1 MPVNIGPKIGIDG
14 EKEFRQN
21 LNSISQQ
28 LKTLGTEM
36 KAVTSAFDANDKS
49 QENLANQSQ
58 VLTEQLS
65 LQEKR
70 IAEIQKALD
79 HARSNYAENS
89 NQVQRWQQAM
99 NNAVA
104 ELNKTRSQLSKV
116 QSEMDGTEDSTKDLT
131 EALNDVGGASE
142 KASGGLSSMTVAMGN
157 LISSGIQAAAS
168 AVADLVSSLWN
179 LDESTEE
186 YRRAQGRL
194 NTAFEAAGYG
204 ADTAQQAYKAFYGIL
219 GDTDTATEASQL
231 LAQLAESEEDVAT
244 WTEIAAGVSGTFGDS
259 LPIEGLIEAANETA
273 KVGKVTGTLADALNW
288 VGISEDE
295 FNAKLAAAGSE
306 SERNRL
312 IMETLSNQY
321 DQAAQAFYRNNEA
334 LAASRNA
341 QAQMDAVTAQL
352 GNTIAN
358 LKNQLMADFF
368 PAISSLA
375 GAFNGLLNGQDGS
388 QEAFARSI
396 QMLVAQV
403 AEMLPSLVAAGTQI
417 LSSIA
422 TGILQAAPELIAA
435 APEIIDSF
443 ATSLA
448 ENLPR
453 VLEAGGELL
462 NQLVIGIEQGLPDM
476 ISRIPEITVQFLD
489 YISSQLPVILN
500 QGVEM
505 LGSLTN
511 GIIDGITILA
521 QNLPQII
528 TTILTFISEN
538 LPKIIKSGIEVLV
551 NLTKGII
558 EAIPELV
565 AALPQITGAIV
576 SGIGALR
583 SSIVNIG
590 ADIVRGIWQGIQ
602 NMAAWIK
609 SKVTDFFSGIV
620 DGVKGLLGINSPSK
634 VFADMGENMALG
646 LGEGFA
652 GEMRGVQRQIDR
664 SMAGLVAPTMT
675 YGVTAATS
683 APVYSGGDTIGA
695 SVGAAV
701 RSALDGAAVYLNGR
715 KVGNLITQQQ
725 NQTAIARGQSPV
737 YI

>member
-99 NNAVA
+99 NNAVT

-131 EALNDVGGASE
+131 DALDDVGNASE

-204 ADTAQQAYKAFYGIL
+204 ADTAQQAYQAFYEIL

-273 KVGKVTGTLADALNW
+273 KVGEVTGTLADALNW

-321 DQAAQAFYRNNEA
+321 DQAAQAFYRNNKA
-334 LAASRNA
+334 LVASRNA
-341 QAQMDAVTAQL
+341 QAQMDAVTAKL

-358 LKNQLMADFF
+358 LKNQLTANLLPSLSGLAD
-368 PAISSLA
+368 
-375 GAFNGLLNGQDGS
+375 AFNGILTGAPGAT
-388 QEAFARSI
+388 EAFSQAI
-396 QMLVAQV
+396 Q
-403 AEMLPSLVAAGTQI
+403 G
-417 LSSIA
+417 
-422 TGILQAAPELIAA
+422 LIAA
-435 APEIIDSF
+435 VVDMLPQFLDTGLQIISSVVNGIVQALPELAQAGVEIIGQIVS
-443 ATSLA
+443 TIT
-448 ENLPR
+448 ENLPQ
-453 VLEAGGELL
+453 VLDMGLQLL
-462 NQLVIGIEQGLPDM
+462 DQLTSGIESGLPDM
-476 ISRIPEITVQFLD
+476 VSRIPQIITEFLD
-489 YISSQLPVILN
+489 YLTGELPTILDKGVEILN
-500 QGVEM
+500 NLV
-505 LGSLTN
+505 N
-511 GIIDGITILA
+511 GIIETIPEMVA
-521 QNLPQII
+521 ALPQII
-528 TTILTFISEN
+528 TAFTKFVADN
-538 LPKIIKSGIEVLV
+538 LPKIIAAGIDILLNLISGILS
-551 NLTKGII
+551 
-558 EAIPELV
+558 AIPDLV
-565 AALPQITGAIV
+565 AALPQVMDAI
-576 SGIGALR
+576 SEGIRNLMGG
-583 SSIVNIG
+583 IVDVG
-590 ADIVRGIWQGIQ
+590 KEIVRGIWDGITS
-602 NMAAWIK
+602 MASWITD
-609 SKVTDFFSGIV
+609 KVTGFFSGIV
-620 DGVKGLLGINSPSK
+620 DGVKDFLGIHSPSR
-634 VFADMGENMALG
+634 VFAGMGENMALG

-701 RSALDGAAVYLNGR
+701 RAALDGAAVYLNGR

>member
-70 IAEIQKALD
+70 IEEIQKALD
-79 HARSNYAENS
+79 HARANYDENS

-131 EALNDVGGASE
+131 DALNDVGGASE

-204 ADTAQQAYKAFYGIL
+204 ADTAQQAYQAFYGIL

-273 KVGKVTGTLADALNW
+273 KVGEVTGTLADALNW

-334 LAASRNA
+334 LVASRNA
-341 QAQMDAVTAQL
+341 QAQMDAVTAKL

-375 GAFNGLLNGQDGS
+375 GAFNGLLTGAPGAT
-388 QEAFARSI
+388 EAFTQAI
-396 QMLVAQV
+396 QSLITTGT
-403 AEMLPSLVAAGTQI
+403 EMLPQFLDTGLQIVVSIVNGIVQALPDLAQAGI
-417 LSSIA
+417 
-422 TGILQAAPELIAA
+422 
-435 APEIIDSF
+435 EIIGQVVSVV
-443 ATSLA
+443 T
-448 ENLPR
+448 ENLPQILDLGLQ
-453 VLEAGGELL
+453 VLD
-462 NQLVIGIEQGLPDM
+462 QLTSGIESGLPDM
-476 ISRIPEITVQFLD
+476 VSRI
-489 YISSQLPVILN
+489 
-500 QGVEM
+500 
-505 LGSLTN
+505 
-511 GIIDGITILA
+511 
-521 QNLPQII
+521 PQII
-528 TTILTFISEN
+528 TEFLDYLTGELPTILEKGVEILNNLVNGIIESIPDMVAALPEIITAFTQFVATN
-538 LPKIIKSGIEVLV
+538 LPKIIASGVDILL
-551 NLTKGII
+551 NLLQGILN
-558 EAIPELV
+558 AIPELV
-565 AALPQITGAIV
+565 ASLPQLINAIID
-576 SGIGALR
+576 GIGNLMGG
-583 SSIVNIG
+583 IVDVG
-590 ADIVRGIWQGIQ
+590 KDIVRGIWDGISA
-602 NMAAWIK
+602 MASWIK

-646 LGEGFA
+646 LGQGFS

-664 SMAGLVAPTMT
+664 SMSGLVAPTMT
-675 YGVTAATS
+675 YGVTAAS
-683 APVYSGGDTIGA
+683 VSSPSGDNIGA

-701 RSALDGAAVYLNGR
+701 RAALDGAAVYLNGR